1 MENLH
6 RIIAA
11 YEKMDRRA
19 RDEYVILMEQ
29 TARKYPMPESP
40 KVPQLRLVPANKSR

>member
-19 RDEYVILMEQ
+19 REEYVLLMEQ
-29 TARKYPMPESP
+29 TAAKYPAKEVL
-40 KVPQLRLVPANKSR
+40 KLRLVAPAPNQRR